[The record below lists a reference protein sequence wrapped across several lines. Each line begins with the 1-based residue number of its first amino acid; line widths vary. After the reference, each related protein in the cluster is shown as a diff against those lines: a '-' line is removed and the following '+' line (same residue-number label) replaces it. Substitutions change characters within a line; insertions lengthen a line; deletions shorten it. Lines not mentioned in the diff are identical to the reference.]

1 MGPGGLTI
9 LYEDNHLL
17 AVAKPAGLL
26 VQGDRTG
33 DVTLLEQARA
43 YLRERYAKPGNV
55 YLGLVHR
62 LDRPVSGVVL
72 LARTSKAAARL
83 SAQFRA
89 GTARKTYLA
98 AVEGVPEPPEGETVS
113 WLAGRA
119 DAEGRTAAADAPFA
133 GAREAR
139 LSYRVRERAGGC
151 ALLEV
156 RPATG
161 RRHQIRAQLAARGH
175 PILGDVKYGARRIA
189 LGLVALHAW
198 RLVVAHPIGGAELTL
213 EAPLPPG
220 WPWPPPDGRGA
231 SADRQGGK
239 GP

>member
-1 MGPGGLTI
+1 MAREALTI

-17 AVAKPAGLL
+17 AIAKPAGLL

-33 DVTLLEQARA
+33 DVTLLDLARA
-43 YLRERYAKPGNV
+43 HLRDKYGKPGNV

-89 GTARKTYLA
+89 GGVEKVYLA
-98 AVEGVPEPPEGETVS
+98 VVEGVPSPGDAELVS
-113 WLAGRA
+113 WLADRA
-119 DAEGRTAAADAPFA
+119 DPAGRTAAATAPFP

-139 LSYRVRERAGGC
+139 LRYRVREEAGGC
-151 ALLEV
+151 ALVEV

-161 RRHQIRAQLAARGH
+161 RRHQIRVQLAGSGH
-175 PILGDVKYGARRIA
+175 PILGDVKYGARRFA
-189 LGLVALHAW
+189 PGRVALHAW
-198 RLVVAHPIGGAELTL
+198 RLTLAHPVGGAEVAL
-213 EAPLPPG
+213 EAPPPAD
-220 WPWPPPDGRGA
+220 WPWPPGRG
-231 SADRQGGK
+231 
-239 GP
+239 GPRRRRDA